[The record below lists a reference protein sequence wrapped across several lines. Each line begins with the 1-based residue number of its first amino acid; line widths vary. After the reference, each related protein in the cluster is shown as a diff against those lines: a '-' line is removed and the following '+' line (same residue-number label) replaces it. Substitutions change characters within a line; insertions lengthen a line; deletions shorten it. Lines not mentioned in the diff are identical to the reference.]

1 MKSLPFD
8 TFAFKQSLVDADV
21 SEQQANAITQ
31 AFSTAIQESNAN
43 LIEIIKRQY
52 RLDDGV
58 TQYDLRKLELKQDS
72 NFNQFLHEFK
82 MQEIQAATE
91 EAKRKTKYWQNW
103 LIAFYVFETLAI
115 AILIIKI

>member
-1 MKSLPFD
+1 MKSSPFD
-8 TFAFKQSLVDADV
+8 TFAFKQSLVDADI

-43 LIEIIKRQY
+43 LIESIKRQY
-52 RLDDGV
+52 QLNDGV

-82 MQEIQAATE
+82 MQELQSANE
-91 EAKRKTKYWQNW
+91 EAKRKTQHWQNL
-103 LIAFYVFETLAI
+103 LIAFYVFETLVITFLI
-115 AILIIKI
+115 AKI

>member
-1 MKSLPFD
+1 MKSLLFD
-8 TFAFKQSLVDADV
+8 AFAFKQSLVDADV

-58 TQYDLRKLELKQDS
+58 TKHDLRLLERKQDDEAEFDCNLRAIIRHS
-72 NFNQFLHEFK
+72 YRFIFLGDTT
-82 MQEIQAATE
+82 MT
-91 EAKRKTKYWQNW
+91 AKQQQQKQV
-103 LIAFYVFETLAI
+103 AS
-115 AILIIKI
+115 

>member
-1 MKSLPFD
+1 MKSFD
-8 TFAFKQSLVDADV
+8 TQAYYKELVATGL
-21 SEQQANAITQ
+21 SEQQASTIVETTSTIIQASTENAIEQ
-31 AFSTAIQESNAN
+31 
-43 LIEIIKRQY
+43 IKRQY

-58 TQYDLRKLELKQDS
+58 TNHDLKLLELKQDS

-82 MQEIQAATE
+82 MQELQAATE

-115 AILIIKI
+115 AILIIKV